1 MAKIDSLGG
10 FHLED
15 PVRTGIGIHTGPL
28 ILGMMGTEK
37 RMTPSVI
44 SDTVNTASRL
54 EGLTKFFGAQII
66 VSEPALLQI
75 EDPSQFEYRFLGKV
89 TVKGKKDA
97 LKIYEILDGLSDD
110 VRELKS
116 FTKRG
121 FEAGLQL
128 YFQKDF
134 SEAMARFRE
143 VLTVNPEDLAAEIY
157 YQNSQQYMSEGV
169 YENWEGALKME
180 LK

>member
-1 MAKIDSLGG
+1 
-10 FHLED
+10 
-15 PVRTGIGIHTGPL
+15 
-28 ILGMMGTEK
+28 
-37 RMTPSVI
+37 
-44 SDTVNTASRL
+44 
-54 EGLTKFFGAQII
+54 
-66 VSEPALLQI
+66 LQI